1 MNKIFFIICL
11 FLSSCSYNV
20 REKIIKIPK
29 TSQNLEIFRQCQQ
42 TVATA
47 SISGSAYSVK
57 RKCYETLDNKK
68 IEIREVRCPATGSC
82 DYLLKKISD
91 DCVYADS
98 VCDDDLDRKIDKI
111 DLNQCHYFLCE
122 IKTEST
128 NLNNR

>member
-1 MNKIFFIICL
+1 MNKILFIICL

-57 RKCYETLDNKK
+57 RRCYDT
-68 IEIREVRCPATGSC
+68 
-82 DYLLKKISD
+82 
-91 DCVYADS
+91 
-98 VCDDDLDRKIDKI
+98 
-111 DLNQCHYFLCE
+111 
-122 IKTEST
+122 
-128 NLNNR
+128 